1 MAENMTV
8 RCNSGRPSVRSTW
21 TQLSDV
27 ACCLLA
33 RTFRL
38 FPNSPVGIVSSCHH
52 GLHRLR
58 WRHRLTCRA
67 RRRGRTH
74 SSNFPS
80 PGRVLPEPRLN
91 RVCARAT
98 FLLIQLHDAA
108 SCSRASGALL
118 TGSRELA
125 PAFYGG
131 VTWLTESGPSIT
143 EWRPITG
150 VLPPLSRAEW
160 GSWFDKYRSTPE
172 FRLCASFAVHPCL

>member
-80 PGRVLPEPRLN
+80 PGRVLPEPRLRSS
-91 RVCARAT
+91 RVSSHPIARCRFLQPSFRCSPYWQSGTGSCFRQMHHVAHRVRAEHHRVAT
-98 FLLIQLHDAA
+98 HHWRSPAA
-108 SCSRASGALL
+108 L
-118 TGSRELA
+118 TGGVGEL
-125 PAFYGG
+125 
-131 VTWLTESGPSIT
+131 V
-143 EWRPITG
+143 
-150 VLPPLSRAEW
+150 
-160 GSWFDKYRSTPE
+160 
-172 FRLCASFAVHPCL
+172 